1 MPALTHGRVINGF
14 NSLPRSIESETG
26 SDGKAQSCCG
36 KPIQRL
42 KYRSTRKSLLRVSS
56 KSSNKKYA
64 SNVIIGRSYA
74 AKRAISRRVTNKKPI
89 RNSTGEKIG
98 WEICCKDPVETIIY
112 EIPIFTSLAIFSA
125 PAVSGTIIGTVTA
138 ISRRNEILTFSIEN
152 SSELVITPD
161 GVLSFASASSFT
173 RKELY
178 YATITVSNGDRIS
191 TQDIVVN
198 ELPLFTSLAIFSAPA
213 VSGATIGTV
222 TATTSGNE
230 ILIFSIENSS
240 ELVITPGGVL
250 SFTSSSFTRKE
261 SFVATITVSN
271 GDRISTQEIVVE
283 NTAWGTITGRV
294 IDGYI
299 DGGTVFV
306 DMNGD
311 GVQNLLEPSTTTD
324 QSGLFTLTTSTN
336 GTIIA
341 KGGTDVS
348 TGLPNGMTLK
358 APEGSSKVTPLT
370 TLVVKIIENKQSELG
385 TSYFSDIAWETRRMT
400 LSVDVVKETTDAV
413 KVALGLNQ
421 FSDILNED
429 FVETGSGS
437 LTKAAAKVANVM
449 SVAKVSERI
458 SEISVLQN
466 VATALETA
474 SELSVQTNILS
485 NEGEMIKLLGEAA
498 GKVVSAVNKKIEEA
512 DDFQSIAKVQ
522 SIDLKKTINE
532 VNKVLSDA
540 GEAENDAIKAIKDI
554 ISTAEEA
561 AAEDYEIYSKTI
573 VETLPELVD
582 DEDTSTIT
590 LSPTVVNAA
599 QNNPEL
605 KNAIE
610 AVKDGE
616 LTTAEVEDYA
626 ITISDPT
633 KSQQEIDAAQFA
645 FEEKIK
651 DLPQYIVGEPAG
663 FTNALNAVRQYLPS
677 EFQPTAGINPVLKL
691 QENEFG
697 KLEIFTEDEII
708 GSVMINTYTNES
720 SGEKK
725 MTVEFSFFAVNQDF
739 YVDFRKETI
748 ENITTKIIITLKN
761 DITIQ
766 SKLTIP
772 EISGLKLIIAKGK
785 ILTVKKPSTDP

>member
-14 NSLPRSIESETG
+14 NSLPRNIASETG

-191 TQDIVVN
+191 TQEIVVN

-261 SFVATITVSN
+261 NFVATITVSN
-271 GDRISTQEIVVE
+271 GDRISTQDIVVE

-294 IDGYI
+294 IDGYLSNA
-299 DGGTVFV
+299 TVFV
-306 DMNGD
+306 DKDGD
-311 GVQNLLEPSTTTD
+311 GVWDEDEPSTKTGAD
-324 QSGLFTLTTSTN
+324 GSFTFEAPTN

-341 KGGTDVS
+341 FGGVDIS
-348 TGLPNGMTLK
+348 TGKEFTGTLR
-358 APEGSSKVTPLT
+358 APAGSTVVTPLT
-370 TLVVKIIENKQSELG
+370 TIVEAVMNNL
-385 TSYFSDIAWETRRMT
+385 D
-400 LSVDVVKETTDAV
+400 VDPTAAVAAV
-413 KVALGLNQ
+413 KVALGL
-421 FSDILNED
+421 
-429 FVETGSGS
+429 
-437 LTKAAAKVANVM
+437 
-449 SVAKVSERI
+449 
-458 SEISVLQN
+458 
-466 VATALETA
+466 
-474 SELSVQTNILS
+474 
-485 NEGEMIKLLGEAA
+485 
-498 GKVVSAVNKKIEEA
+498 
-512 DDFQSIAKVQ
+512 
-522 SIDLKKTINE
+522 
-532 VNKVLSDA
+532 
-540 GEAENDAIKAIKDI
+540 
-554 ISTAEEA
+554 
-561 AAEDYEIYSKTI
+561 
-573 VETLPELVD
+573 
-582 DEDTSTIT
+582 
-590 LSPTVVNAA
+590 
-599 QNNPEL
+599 
-605 KNAIE
+605 
-610 AVKDGE
+610 
-616 LTTAEVEDYA
+616 
-626 ITISDPT
+626 
-633 KSQQEIDAAQFA
+633 
-645 FEEKIK
+645 
-651 DLPQYIVGEPAG
+651 
-663 FTNALNAVRQYLPS
+663 
-677 EFQPTAGINPVLKL
+677 
-691 QENEFG
+691 
-697 KLEIFTEDEII
+697 
-708 GSVMINTYTNES
+708 
-720 SGEKK
+720 
-725 MTVEFSFFAVNQDF
+725 
-739 YVDFRKETI
+739 
-748 ENITTKIIITLKN
+748 
-761 DITIQ
+761 
-766 SKLTIP
+766 
-772 EISGLKLIIAKGK
+772 
-785 ILTVKKPSTDP
+785 KPDS